1 MSWSQ
6 NKNVHE
12 TPCGRATS
20 LCCSG
25 NGMMGT
31 AEVKAGVLTAW
42 HSVPI
47 VLNPMSIKEKCAY
60 GKKYTSKLMLF

>member
-1 MSWSQ
+1 
-6 NKNVHE
+6 
-12 TPCGRATS
+12 
-20 LCCSG
+20 
-25 NGMMGT
+25 MMGT